1 MDGVRMGLLSFRPTY
16 VNFSFLLSGELSR
29 RGQSPPCAH
38 SANGSFEYARPCH
51 TLRKA
56 AGTLPQCS
64 VTVLPTFQRDSC
76 GGQGTDSATLGEQS
90 QAARRAAG
98 MGRPWENRD
107 QRAHLE
113 LGAVIFLFGT
123 VLGNDERSAELTS

>member
-1 MDGVRMGLLSFRPTY
+1 
-16 VNFSFLLSGELSR
+16 
-29 RGQSPPCAH
+29 
-38 SANGSFEYARPCH
+38 
-51 TLRKA
+51 
-56 AGTLPQCS
+56 
-64 VTVLPTFQRDSC
+64 
-76 GGQGTDSATLGEQS
+76 
-90 QAARRAAG
+90 